1 MLVVAHDLWASG
13 ENFVSACPRDEIHLA
28 IQKRS
33 LLKKFRNCQKK
44 HSVHSISLFSGIPG
58 LNVEVWN
65 GESGL
70 EERDACLVEFKSE
83 LDELNRCIE
92 NNFPEKN
99 LLSREEFAGYTLA
112 MGNFSAYWSAIE
124 YYKDESEKYKPEN
137 LVDRYNTADEE
148 YLFSLVSEASFNAV
162 ISNME
167 GDREDKDMAI
177 LYLQYLKIK
186 YDFAYYRSH
195 ASVNGLEW
203 IEFQKKNYL
212 EKYPGTRHR
221 DFILNEMNNGLLTRE
236 EKQAAKAFNREVKT
250 AIDIETGTEEV
261 RQKLAKKPVWVSL
274 SAFSLFGI
282 PVTYTEGFDENFDVS
297 TTLSFGIKAQYRFL
311 VAQYQYYMSLGDNTM
326 GKVFSENGYA
336 IMGGISAGLY
346 KRWSVDFLM
355 GWTWIDTHPNT
366 ESLKH
371 SDIDDESVFLAL
383 QTSVFF
389 PVAESWDVFAHV
401 QASLHFVE
409 NYCRE
414 EYLTREEWGN
424 GYVMHYCRDP
434 YRQSD
439 NSNYWDDLQWT
450 FSVGVGIRFWKPKPK
465 SLYPEK
471 YTRNL

>member
-1 MLVVAHDLWASG
+1 M
-13 ENFVSACPRDEIHLA
+13 
-28 IQKRS
+28 
-33 LLKKFRNCQKK
+33 
-44 HSVHSISLFSGIPG
+44 
-58 LNVEVWN
+58 
-65 GESGL
+65 
-70 EERDACLVEFKSE
+70 
-83 LDELNRCIE
+83 
-92 NNFPEKN
+92 
-99 LLSREEFAGYTLA
+99 
-112 MGNFSAYWSAIE
+112 
-124 YYKDESEKYKPEN
+124 
-137 LVDRYNTADEE
+137 
-148 YLFSLVSEASFNAV
+148 
-162 ISNME
+162 
-167 GDREDKDMAI
+167 
-177 LYLQYLKIK
+177 
-186 YDFAYYRSH
+186 
-195 ASVNGLEW
+195 
-203 IEFQKKNYL
+203 
-212 EKYPGTRHR
+212 
-221 DFILNEMNNGLLTRE
+221 
-236 EKQAAKAFNREVKT
+236 
-250 AIDIETGTEEV
+250 
-261 RQKLAKKPVWVSL
+261 
-274 SAFSLFGI
+274 
-282 PVTYTEGFDENFDVS
+282 
-297 TTLSFGIKAQYRFL
+297 
-311 VAQYQYYMSLGDNTM
+311 AQYQYYMSLGDNTM